1 MLDDSDIKKRTKIRR
16 LQHEIRTC
24 RIKLFSM
31 IALAIMPLIVV
42 LAGVVASAPHT
53 VGASGESSWFLTE
66 LSTGSIVLVLVIWT
80 VPLLLIIKAHYT
92 RMGADKVSLFKLQQE
107 FSEEPF

>member
-1 MLDDSDIKKRTKIRR
+1 MLDDSHIKKSTKIRT
-16 LQHEIRTC
+16 LQKSIRRC
-24 RIKLFSM
+24 RVKLFSM
-31 IALAIMPLIVV
+31 IMLAILPLLTV
-42 LAGVVASAPHT
+42 LAGTVASAPHT
-53 VGASGESSWFLTE
+53 VDASGESSWFLTE